1 MTSILI
7 SHAISMTTSL
17 LVTTITTASSYYVSH
32 SAASP
37 HHSGTSASGTP
48 STSRGGTLAP
58 PPLPPRALVFLSS
71 EKTRKGLSTVH
82 AMSGQAVKVSTKTI
96 GLIDNMIRRAM
107 GAKPKRTKYFPHGVP
122 ASGPSGKSLATGPPF
137 LTRSPSPSSSSYST
151 LAPPPY
157 SPSGEKSD
165 SLAPGSA
172 FPSRRS
178 PSPAAPPLPPRSG
191 ETQPRLTTKDHIL
204 ISADLILSTIDHSA
218 RRMLDTGTEE
228 IGKVV
233 GHK

>member
-1 MTSILI
+1 
-7 SHAISMTTSL
+7 MTTTL
-17 LVTTITTASSYYVSH
+17 LVTTVTTASSYYISH
-32 SAASP
+32 SPASP
-37 HHSGTSASGTP
+37 YHSGTPASGIP
-48 STSRGGTLAP
+48 SGGTPVP
-58 PPLPPRALVFLSS
+58 PPLPPRALVFLTS
-71 EKTRKGLSTVH
+71 EKTQKGLSTVH

-96 GLIDNMIRRAM
+96 GLIDSMIRRAM
-107 GAKPKRTKYFPHGVP
+107 GAKSKRTKYFPQGVP
-122 ASGPSGKSLATGPPF
+122 ASGPSGKSLATGPP
-137 LTRSPSPSSSSYST
+137 LPPRSPSPSSYST
-151 LAPPPY
+151 LVPPPY
-157 SPSGEKSD
+157 SPYGEKSG

-172 FPSRRS
+172 FPPRRS
-178 PSPAAPPLPPRSG
+178 PSPAPPPLPRRSG